1 MIRDNRIL
9 KHQEFNEIIRNTPTQ
24 RSKSYVIHFR
34 DNSQGKPRIG
44 ICVSKKNGNAVTR
57 NRIKRQ
63 IRAMFCDVMDLC
75 KSLDLIII
83 VRTTY
88 DPTSFQSNKT
98 ELVSSLAKIG
108 EKH

>member
-9 KHQEFNEIIRNTPTQ
+9 KRQEFADIIHNSPTQ

-34 DNSQGKPRIG
+34 KNTQDKPRIG

-63 IRAMFCDVMDLC
+63 IRAMVGDVMDLC

-98 ELVSSLAKIG
+98 ELVSSLTKIG
-108 EKH
+108 EQH